1 MPPRPDEQRSDEFQS
16 PPPPNT
22 DQLETLHPEATAD
35 ASLLTPDP
43 DATVDGVHQD
53 SECQVHSES
62 ESVSEAVDPDATHI
76 PRSNVQ
82 NNVKEWEATLSE
94 DSEPDQTLK
103 APPSAVDSNAKTEML
118 TVVLRRRDV
127 SRRDENKAQSDTL
140 PSTESDYETEKLL
153 GEGGMG
159 AVFSARQQSM
169 DRPVAIKVLKSRAAR
184 LESSRLAFI
193 SEAVITGGLDH
204 PNIVPIYEVGKQS
217 DDALFYAMK
226 QVEGVEWTERISQN
240 TVTENLEIL
249 LRVSDAIAFSHA
261 RHIIH
266 RDLKPANIM
275 LGAFGEVLVM
285 DWGLAMPTQNHPR
298 RDSFPRPKRGGTPH
312 YMAPEMAGDPML
324 DVDCRSDVYL
334 LGAML
339 FEIVTGKAP
348 HVLDPPPK
356 NRREHVKACLAAV
369 AENAIA
375 ETDETGELIEIAQ
388 KALSTDPADRYQT
401 VTEFQATIRE
411 YLEHEESIELDARA
425 SLNLADAIRTQ
436 DYDDFARARFGFE
449 QALELWPNNHHA
461 DEGRLRACLEFARCA
476 QSKND
481 FDLGLS
487 LLDITHSAHQTLH
500 EELTAE
506 RQVVMAREQQLAEQ
520 QQARQR
526 LKRALTVTAT
536 VGLIIVTCL
545 GTYSE
550 IQRRDAV
557 KQRGLAD
564 ENATRAENNRL
575 KAETESANAKQS
587 AALAE
592 SRREEA
598 EASASAEVLQR
609 KRVEKQLYFNQ
620 LYRAASDI
628 QAGRHAQATALLTTV
643 PEHLRHWE
651 FGYLTRQAAGTPLV
665 LLGHENVVCDVALSP
680 DNRLIASSSYDGSVK
695 VWNAETGQ
703 VILTFPGHEQTVC
716 CVAFS
721 PNGQQIASG
730 GLDRIVKVWHPET
743 GEEALTYRSHLA
755 HVKSL
760 AYSPDGMLIASAS
773 NDGAVRVWNS
783 ETGAE
788 VVTPVGHEDDATSVA
803 FSPDG
808 TQFVSGG
815 QDDTVKLWSTATG
828 KELRKFIGHSDWVTG
843 VAFSRDG
850 RQIVS
855 SSNDKTVKVWNAKTG
870 DEEFTLQG
878 HQDVVKNAG
887 FSPDG
892 RTIVSASS
900 DGTVKIW
907 NTDDRTEAR
916 TWRGHEGPVESLAIS
931 NDGRRIISGGSD
943 KTVRVWNSVG
953 NTAPLTLYGHEK
965 LVYSVAFSPD
975 SRQIVTGSEDKT
987 VRVWDIATGTE
998 TLKLSGHEDD
1008 VFRVAVSSD
1017 GNTIASGG
1025 SDKTVRLWNV
1035 KTGSETLTLRGHERP
1050 IRGLAFTQDGQQ
1062 LVSASDDGIMKI
1074 WDTQSGKEL
1083 RTLQGKDIR
1092 FWCVAFSPDG
1102 RHVASGCS
1110 DKTVR
1115 IWDAETGAELVTLP
1129 GHMDEIASVSFSP
1142 DGKRVVSG
1150 TGQRHKYGEL
1160 RIWDV
1165 ETGAEL
1171 VNIRGHSDVVIWV
1184 AYSPDGRRIVSGS
1197 LDKTVKVW
1205 DAETGTEAITLR
1217 GHRGEVW
1224 SVAFSPDGRRIVSG
1238 GEDLTVKVWD
1248 SEPGQETFTLSGHQ
1262 STIFRVSISQ
1272 DGKRIVSGS
1281 EDKTIR
1287 VWDAATQTELITIR
1301 GNEHNV
1307 NDVAFSPDGRWIV
1320 AGIGAYG
1327 RSSQLKILNAETGKE
1342 RLTLGGHDDYF
1353 KSVDFSQDGKWVVA
1367 HADEERSYVWNAST
1381 GELMAEAD
1389 PPQVV
1394 TENVSKDGQLRV
1406 IPYGNDIRLIRKN
1419 GDVNLWS
1426 EAAKQR
1432 AASTS
1437 TRDDRN

>member
-1 MPPRPDEQRSDEFQS
+1 MSPRPDQHQSDEFKS
-16 PPPPNT
+16 DSLHDSDHSNT
-22 DQLETLHPEATAD
+22 QDPDETVD

-53 SECQVHSES
+53 PDLMDRSES
-62 ESVSEAVDPDATHI
+62 ESASNSVDPDATHI
-76 PRSNVQ
+76 PSDNTQ
-82 NNVKEWEATLSE
+82 DKVKEWEASLTE
-94 DSEPDQTLK
+94 DSEPGHTLK
-103 APPSAVDSNAKTEML
+103 APQSTDDSGTKTENL

-127 SRRDENKAQSDTL
+127 SRRDEKSIPTDT
-140 PSTESDYETEKLL
+140 SARTESDYETEKLL

-159 AVFSARQQSM
+159 SVFSARQQSM

-184 LESSRLAFI
+184 LESSRQAFI

-226 QVEGVEWTERISQN
+226 QVEGVEWTERLAQN
-240 TVTENLEIL
+240 SVTENLEIL

-285 DWGLAMPTQNHPR
+285 DWGLAMPTQDHPR
-298 RDSFPRPKRGGTPH
+298 RDSYPRPKRGGTPH

-348 HVLDPPPK
+348 HALDPPPK

-369 AENAIA
+369 VENAIA
-375 ETDETGELIEIAQ
+375 ATDETGELVEIAQ
-388 KALSTDPADRYQT
+388 KALSTNPDDRYQT
-401 VTEFQATIRE
+401 VTEFQSTIRE
-411 YLEHEESIELDARA
+411 YLEHEESIDLAARA
-425 SLNLADAIRTQ
+425 SRNLADAILSQ
-436 DYDDFARARFGFE
+436 NYDDFARARFGFE
-449 QALELWPNNHHA
+449 QALELWPGNHHA
-461 DEGRLRACLEFARCA
+461 SEGRLRASLEFASCA

-487 LLDITHSAHQTLH
+487 LLDITHSPHQSLH

-520 QQARQR
+520 QRARQR
-526 LKRALTVTAT
+526 LKRALTITAV

-557 KQRGLAD
+557 KQRGLAV
-564 ENATRAENNRL
+564 ENATEAEKNRL
-575 KAETESANAKQS
+575 KAETESKNAKQS

-592 SRREEA
+592 TRREEA
-598 EASASAEVLQR
+598 ETAASAEVLQR

-620 LYRAASDI
+620 LYRASSEI
-628 QAGRHAQATALLTTV
+628 EAGRHSHATELLTTV
-643 PEHLRHWE
+643 PENLRQWE

-665 LLGHENVVCDVALSP
+665 LLGHNNAVSDVALSP
-680 DNRLIASSSYDGSVK
+680 DDRLIASSSYDGTVK
-695 VWNAETGQ
+695 VWDAETGKE
-703 VILTFPGHEQTVC
+703 VLNFSGHDEYVF

-721 PNGQQIASG
+721 PNGHRIASG
-730 GLDRIVKVWHPET
+730 GYDRTVKVWHADT
-743 GEEALTYRSHLA
+743 GEEILTYRSHIA
-755 HVKSL
+755 HVMSL

-788 VVTPVGHEDDATSVA
+788 VVTPVGHEEEATSVA

-808 TQFVSGG
+808 TQIVSGSK
-815 QDDTVKLWSTATG
+815 DNTVKLWSTATG
-828 KELRKFIGHSDWVTG
+828 MELRTLEGHTDWVTG
-843 VAFSRDG
+843 VAFSPDG
-850 RQIVS
+850 HQIVS
-855 SSNDKTVKVWNAKTG
+855 SSDDKTVKVWNATTG
-870 DEEFTLQG
+870 EEEFALLG
-878 HQDVVKNAG
+878 HQDVVKNAA

-892 RTIVSASS
+892 RTIVSSSS

-907 NTDDRTEAR
+907 NTDDKVEAH
-916 TWRGHEGPVESLAIS
+916 TLRGHEGPVECLAIS
-931 NDGRRIISGGSD
+931 SDGHRIISGGHDQTLRAWKSGGD
-943 KTVRVWNSVG
+943 TD
-953 NTAPLTLYGHEK
+953 PLTLYGHEK
-965 LVYSVAFSPD
+965 MVYSVAFSPD

-987 VRVWDIATGTE
+987 VRVWDITTGME
-998 TLKLSGHEDD
+998 TLKLSGHEDE
-1008 VFRVAVSSD
+1008 VFRVAISSD
-1017 GNTIASGG
+1017 GKAIASGG
-1025 SDKTVRLWNV
+1025 SDKTVRLWNMQ
-1035 KTGSETLTLRGHERP
+1035 TGSETLTLQGHEKP
-1050 IRGLAFTQDGQQ
+1050 IRGLAFTQDGQR

-1083 RTLQGKDIR
+1083 RTLQSKDVR
-1092 FWCVAFSPDG
+1092 FWCVAISPDG
-1102 RHVASGCS
+1102 RHVASGGS

-1129 GHMDEIASVSFSP
+1129 GHLDEIASVSFSP
-1142 DGKRVVSG
+1142 DGKHVVSG
-1150 TGQRHKYGEL
+1150 TGQRKKYGEI

-1165 ETGAEL
+1165 ATGAEL
-1171 VNIRGHSDVVIWV
+1171 VTIRGHSDVVIWV

-1217 GHRGEVW
+1217 GHSGEVW
-1224 SVAFSPDGRRIVSG
+1224 SVAFSPDGRYIVSG
-1238 GEDLTVKVWD
+1238 GEDRSVKVWD
-1248 SEPGQETFTLSGHQ
+1248 SESGHETFTLSGHR
-1262 STIFRVSISQ
+1262 STVFRVSISQ
-1272 DGKRIVSGS
+1272 DGKRIASGS
-1281 EDKTIR
+1281 EDRTIR
-1287 VWDAATQTELITIR
+1287 IWDATTQTALITIR
-1301 GNEHNV
+1301 GDEHNI
-1307 NDVAFSPDGRWIV
+1307 NDVAFSPDATWIV

-1327 RSSQLKILNAETGKE
+1327 RSSQLRILNAETGKE
-1342 RLTLGGHDDYF
+1342 RFTLGGHDDYF
-1353 KSVDFSQDGKWVVA
+1353 KSVDFSKDGKWVVA

-1389 PPQVV
+1389 PPPVV
-1394 TENVSKDGQLRV
+1394 TGSVSMDGRLRV
-1406 IPYGNDIRLIRKN
+1406 TPYGNDIRLIRKN
-1419 GDVNLWS
+1419 GNVNLWS
-1426 EAAKQR
+1426 EAAEQR
-1432 AASTS
+1432 AALTS
-1437 TRDDRN
+1437 PQDDRN

>member
-1 MPPRPDEQRSDEFQS
+1 MPPRPYEQHSDESQLA
-16 PPPPNT
+16 PPPNT
-22 DQLETLHPEATAD
+22 DRLDTLAPEATAD

-53 SECQVHSES
+53 CDLQDQIGSES
-62 ESVSEAVDPDATHI
+62 ASEAVDPDATHI
-76 PRSNVQ
+76 SSSDVQ
-82 NNVKEWEATLSE
+82 NKVAEWEATLSE
-94 DSEPDQTLK
+94 DSEPSQTLK
-103 APPSAVDSNAKTEML
+103 APPSTVDSIAKTETL

-127 SRRDENKAQSDTL
+127 SRRDENKAQSDTT
-140 PSTESDYETEKLL
+140 PATESDYETEKLL

-184 LESSRLAFI
+184 LESSRQAFI

-285 DWGLAMPTQNHPR
+285 DWGLAMPTQDHPR

-375 ETDETGELIEIAQ
+375 ETDETGELIEIAR

-401 VTEFQATIRE
+401 VPEFQVTIRE
-411 YLEHEESIELDARA
+411 YLEHEESIELAARA
-425 SLNLADAIRTQ
+425 SLNLTDAIQKQ
-436 DYDDFARARFGFE
+436 DYDEFARARFGFE

-487 LLDITHSAHQTLH
+487 LLDMAHSPHRSLH

-506 RQVVMAREQQLAEQ
+506 RQVLMAREQQLAEQ
-520 QQARQR
+520 QQARRR
-526 LKRALTVTAT
+526 LKRALTITA
-536 VGLIIVTCL
+536 VAALIIVAGL
-545 GTYSE
+545 GMYSE

-557 KQRGLAD
+557 EQRGLAVQ
-564 ENATRAENNRL
+564 NASIAETNRL
-575 KAETESANAKQS
+575 KAEKESKNAKQS

-592 SRREEA
+592 TRREEA
-598 EASASAEVLQR
+598 EAAASAEFLQR

-628 QAGRHAQATALLTTV
+628 QAGRHAEATSLLTTV

-665 LLGHENVVCDVALSP
+665 LFGHENVVCDVAISS

-695 VWNAETGQ
+695 VWNAETGEE
-703 VILTFPGHEQTVC
+703 VLTFSGHESTVY

-721 PNGQQIASG
+721 PDGQQIASG

-743 GEEALTYRSHLA
+743 GEETLAYRSHLA

-760 AYSPDGMLIASAS
+760 AFSPDGMLIASAS

-788 VVTPVGHEDDATSVA
+788 VVTPVGHEEDATCVA

-815 QDDTVKLWSTATG
+815 QDDVAKLWSTATG
-828 KELRKFIGHSDWVTG
+828 KELRTLEGHSDWVTG

-855 SSNDKTVKVWNAKTG
+855 SSNDKTVKVWNEQTG
-870 DEEFTLQG
+870 DEEFTLHG

-887 FSPDG
+887 FGPDG
-892 RTIVSASS
+892 RTIVSASV
-900 DGTVKIW
+900 DGTVKVW
-907 NTDDRTEAR
+907 NAEDRAEAR
-916 TWRGHEGPVESLAIS
+916 TLRGHEGAVESLAIS
-931 NDGRRIISGGSD
+931 NDGLRIISGGSD
-943 KTVRVWNSVG
+943 KTVRVWNSAG
-953 NTAPLTLYGHEK
+953 DTAPLTLYGHEK

-1017 GNTIASGG
+1017 GKTIASGG

-1035 KTGSETLTLRGHERP
+1035 QTGSETLTLRGHERA
-1050 IRGLAFTQDGQQ
+1050 IRGLAFTQDGRQ

-1083 RTLQGKDIR
+1083 RTLQGKDVR

-1115 IWDAETGAELVTLP
+1115 IWDVEIGAELVTLP
-1129 GHMDEIASVSFSP
+1129 GHMDQIASVSFSP

-1150 TGQRHKYGEL
+1150 TGQRNRYGEL

-1205 DAETGTEAITLR
+1205 DAETGTEALTLR
-1217 GHRGEVW
+1217 GHSGEVW

-1248 SEPGQETFTLSGHQ
+1248 SGRGRETFTLSGHQ
-1262 STIFRVSISQ
+1262 STVYRAAVSQ
-1272 DGKRIVSGS
+1272 DGKWIVSGS
-1281 EDKTIR
+1281 DDSTIR
-1287 VWDAATQTELITIR
+1287 VWDATTQTELITIR
-1301 GNEHNV
+1301 GNELGV
-1307 NDVAFSPDGRWIV
+1307 FDVAFSPDAKWIV
-1320 AGIGAYG
+1320 AGLGSYG
-1327 RSSQLKILNAETGKE
+1327 QSSQLKILNAQTGEE
-1342 RLTLGGHDDYF
+1342 RFTLGGHDDRF
-1353 KSVDFSQDGKWVVA
+1353 NSVDFSLDGKWVVA
-1367 HADEERSYVWNAST
+1367 HADEKRSYVWNAST
-1381 GELMAEAD
+1381 GELMPEAD

-1394 TENVSKDGQLRV
+1394 TDSVSMDGHIRV

-1419 GDVNLWS
+1419 GDLNLWS
-1426 EAAKQR
+1426 EAATQR

-1437 TRDDRN
+1437 TRDDSK